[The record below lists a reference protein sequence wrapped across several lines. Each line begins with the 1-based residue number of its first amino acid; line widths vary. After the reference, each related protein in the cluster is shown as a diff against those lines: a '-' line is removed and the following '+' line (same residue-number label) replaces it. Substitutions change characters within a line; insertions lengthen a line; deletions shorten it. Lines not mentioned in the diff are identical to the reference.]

1 MRWTRYASFFLLLFL
16 FDDLLDNSIS
26 VLYSMDDP
34 FRIKYTRYGFEKVN
48 DKRFD
53 RMFKHVAYTILCRCY
68 SLLSKKDKVIYTVVD
83 SPGFVFVVANVVDAG
98 CNKIPQEMV

>member
-1 MRWTRYASFFLLLFL
+1 
-16 FDDLLDNSIS
+16 
-26 VLYSMDDP
+26 MDDP
-34 FRIKYTRYGFEKVN
+34 FRSKYTRYGFEKVN

-68 SLLSKKDKVIYTVVD
+68 SLLSKKDKVIYTAVD

-98 CNKIPQEMV
+98 CYKIPQKMVWNTDHSAINGSAPTTTHPHRSICPPDF